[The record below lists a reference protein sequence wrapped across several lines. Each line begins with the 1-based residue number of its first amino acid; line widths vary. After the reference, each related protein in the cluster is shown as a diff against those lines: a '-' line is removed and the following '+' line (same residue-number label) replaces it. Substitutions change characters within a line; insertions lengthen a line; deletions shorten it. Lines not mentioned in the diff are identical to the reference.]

1 MLRNFPG
8 KKGESISMKFITVC
22 KMNRIVAIHLLN
34 DYSGSPK
41 VLMQLL
47 KTWTGKNIEAHL
59 FTSGGSKGFLS
70 DLPKVTR
77 HLIWYRFSQNPL
89 IRICNFF
96 ISQLFLMIKLLVFLR
111 RDDIIYINTVLPFGA
126 AVAGK
131 LLGCRIIYHI
141 HETSVKPKIF
151 KNFLFGIA
159 RLTASK
165 GVFVS
170 DYLMKKE
177 PLVKNRVL
185 LYNVLEREFAEK
197 ADRSHTIG
205 SKEPVILMI
214 CSLKSYKGVDEFVKL
229 AEINSTYIFKLV
241 LNASQQ
247 EIDAYF
253 KGKILPDHLM
263 IYPTQTDTHS
273 FYREASII
281 VNLSRPDE
289 WVETFGLTILE
300 GMRYR
305 LPAIVPPVGGITE
318 LVNENKNG
326 FLINSADVYELSG
339 KIHYLM
345 CNEDIYQSFSESAY
359 QKSLEFSEAYFEET
373 CVQMLSI

>member
-1 MLRNFPG
+1 
-8 KKGESISMKFITVC
+8 
-22 KMNRIVAIHLLN
+22 MNRIVAIHLLN

-47 KTWTGKNIEAHL
+47 KIWTGKDIEAHL

-89 IRICNFF
+89 IKICNFF
-96 ISQLFLMIKLLVFLR
+96 ISQLILAIRLLLFLR
-111 RDDIIYINTVLPFGA
+111 REDIIYINTVLPFGA
-126 AVAGK
+126 AIAGK
-131 LLGCRIIYHI
+131 LRGCRIIYHI
-141 HETSVKPKIF
+141 HETSIKPAIF
-151 KNFLFGIA
+151 KDFLFGIA
-159 RLTASK
+159 KLTASK

-177 PLVKNRVL
+177 PLVKSQVL
-185 LYNVLEREFAEK
+185 LYNVLEREFTEK
-197 ADRSHTIG
+197 ADQSH
-205 SKEPVILMI
+205 SRKAQEKAEPIILMI
-214 CSLKSYKGVDEFVKL
+214 CSLKSYKGVDEFIKL

-241 LNASQQ
+241 LNASQK

-253 KGKILPDHLM
+253 KGKTLPDHLKM
-263 IYPTQTDTHS
+263 YPTQTDTHS

-345 CNEDIYQSFSESAY
+345 CNEDIYQSFSDSAY
-359 QKSLEFSEAYFEET
+359 QKSLQFSEAYFEET
-373 CVQMLSI
+373 CLKIISI

>member
-1 MLRNFPG
+1 
-8 KKGESISMKFITVC
+8 
-22 KMNRIVAIHLLN
+22 MNRVVAIHLLN

-59 FTSGGSKGFLS
+59 FTSGGSRGFLS
-70 DLPKVTR
+70 DLPAVTR

-89 IRICNFF
+89 IKICNFF
-96 ISQLFLMIKLLVFLR
+96 ISQLFLTIRLLFFLR
-111 RDDIIYINTVLPFGA
+111 RGDTIYINTVLPFGA
-126 AVAGK
+126 ALAGK
-131 LLGCRIIYHI
+131 LRGCKIIYHI
-141 HETSVKPKIF
+141 HETSVKPQVF
-151 KNFLFGIA
+151 KSFLFGIA

-177 PLVKNRVL
+177 PLVKNQVL

-197 ADRSHTIG
+197 ADKSYIHTIRG
-205 SKEPVILMI
+205 KTDPIILMI

-241 LNASQQ
+241 LNASQK

-253 KGKILPDHLM
+253 KDRMIPSHLK

-281 VNLSRPDE
+281 VNLSRPE
-289 WVETFGLTILE
+289 QWVETFGLTILE

-345 CNEDIYQSFSESAY
+345 CNEEIYRSFSESAY
-359 QKSLEFSEAYFEET
+359 QKSLLFSESYFEET
-373 CVQMLSI
+373 SVQMISN

>member
-1 MLRNFPG
+1 
-8 KKGESISMKFITVC
+8 
-22 KMNRIVAIHLLN
+22 MNRIVAIHLLN

-59 FTSGGSKGFLS
+59 FTSGGSEGFLS

-77 HLIWYRFSQNPL
+77 HQIWYRFSQNPL
-89 IRICNFF
+89 IKIGNFF
-96 ISQLFLMIKLLVFLR
+96 ISQLFLTIKLLLFLR

-126 AVAGK
+126 AIAGK
-131 LLGCRIIYHI
+131 LRGCKIIYHI
-141 HETSVKPKIF
+141 HESSVRPKIF

-159 RLTASK
+159 KLTASK
-165 GVFVS
+165 GVLVS
-170 DYLMKKE
+170 DYLMKKV
-177 PLVKNRVL
+177 PLVKNQVL
-185 LYNVLEREFAEK
+185 LYNVLEREFAER
-197 ADRSHTIG
+197 ADQSYVSG
-205 SKEPVILMI
+205 KEPIILMI
-214 CSLKSYKGVDEFVKL
+214 CSLRSYKGIDEFVKL

-241 LNASQQ
+241 LNASQK
-247 EIDAYF
+247 EIDSYF
-253 KGKILPDHLM
+253 KGKRTPEHLK
-263 IYPTQTDTHS
+263 IYPTQVDIHS

-305 LPAIVPPVGGITE
+305 LPAIVPPIGGITE

-345 CNEDIYQSFSESAY
+345 CNEDIYKSFSESAY
-359 QKSLEFSEAYFEET
+359 QKSLMFSEAYFEET
-373 CVQMLSI
+373 CVRMISI

>member
-1 MLRNFPG
+1 MD
-8 KKGESISMKFITVC
+8 
-22 KMNRIVAIHLLN
+22 RIVAIHLLN

-47 KTWTGKNIEAHL
+47 KTWTRENIEAHL

-70 DLPKVTR
+70 DLPEVTR
-77 HLIWYRFSQNPL
+77 HLIWYRFSHNLL
-89 IRICNFF
+89 IKICNFF
-96 ISQLFLMIKLLVFLR
+96 VSQLFLMIKLLFFLR
-111 RDDIIYINTVLPFGA
+111 KKDTIYINTVLPFGA

-131 LLGCRIIYHI
+131 LRGCKIIYHI
-141 HETSVKPKIF
+141 HETSVKPRIF

-159 RLTASK
+159 KLTASK

-170 DYLMKKE
+170 DYLMKKQ
-177 PLVKNRVL
+177 PLVKNQVL

-197 ADRSHTIG
+197 ADQSYSRTAQA
-205 SKEPVILMI
+205 KAEPIILMI
-214 CSLKSYKGVDEFVKL
+214 CSLKSYKGIDEFVKL

-241 LNASQQ
+241 LNASEK
-247 EIDAYF
+247 EINAYF
-253 KGKILPDHLM
+253 KDKRIPDHLK
-263 IYPTQTDTHS
+263 IYPTQTDTHT

-281 VNLSRPDE
+281 VNLSRPDH

-300 GMRYR
+300 GMRYG

-318 LVNENKNG
+318 LVNDNKNG
-326 FLINSADVYELSG
+326 FLINSADIYDLSG

-345 CNEDIYQSFSESAY
+345 CNEEVYQSFSESAY
-359 QKSLEFSEAYFEET
+359 EKSLLFSEDYFEET
-373 CVQMLSI
+373 CVQIISN